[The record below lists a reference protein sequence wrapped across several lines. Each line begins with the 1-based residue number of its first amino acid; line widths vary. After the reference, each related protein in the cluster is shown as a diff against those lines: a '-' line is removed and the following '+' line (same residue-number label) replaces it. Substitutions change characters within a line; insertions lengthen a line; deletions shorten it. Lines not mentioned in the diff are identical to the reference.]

1 VGFEPNIVLKQ
12 INIFMN
18 HQNFL
23 AFVTSSIFIV
33 GLTLGCRSQATTTTV
48 ISSLQPTANGN
59 FDSNAIQGQNTPVN
73 VPFKLAGKVFNVQ
86 DSFVLKGFDAVAYF
100 QQGKA
105 TPGNAN
111 FTYKWQDVNWRFS
124 TAENRNLF
132 IKNPE
137 KYAPQYGGFCAWAVS
152 RGYTAPIDPN
162 AWKIVN
168 GKLYLNVNLD
178 TQKRWEKDIPGNI
191 QKADQNWPGIAKKIR
206 S

>member
-1 VGFEPNIVLKQ
+1 
-12 INIFMN
+12 MN

-23 AFVTSSIFIV
+23 AFITSSIFIV
-33 GLTLGCRSQATTTTV
+33 GLASGCSADSTNATLN
-48 ISSLQPTANGN
+48 SSLKPAANGN
-59 FDSNAIQGQNTPVN
+59 FAPNAIQGQNTPVN
-73 VPFKLAGKVFNVQ
+73 TPLKLAGKVFNIQ

-105 TPGNAN
+105 IPGNDN
-111 FTYKWQDVNWRFS
+111 FTYKWQNVNWRFS

-162 AWKIVN
+162 AWKIVA
-168 GKLYLNVNLD
+168 GKLYLNANLD

-191 QKADQNWPGIAKKIR
+191 QKADQSWPGIAGKIR
-206 S
+206 R

>member
-1 VGFEPNIVLKQ
+1 
-12 INIFMN
+12 M
-18 HQNFL
+18 
-23 AFVTSSIFIV
+23 V
-33 GLTLGCRSQATTTTV
+33 GLSLGCRSHATTTTV
-48 ISSLQPTANGN
+48 IPSLQPAANGN
-59 FDSNAIQGQNTPVN
+59 FAPNAIKGQNIPL
-73 VPFKLAGKVFNVQ
+73 KLAAKVFNVQ
-86 DSFVLKGFDAVAYF
+86 DSFVLKGFDPVAYF
-100 QQGKA
+100 QQGKPI
-105 TPGNAN
+105 PGNAN
-111 FTYKWQDVNWRFS
+111 FTYKWQNVNWRFS

-206 S
+206 R

>member
-1 VGFEPNIVLKQ
+1 
-12 INIFMN
+12 MN

-23 AFVTSSIFIV
+23 AFVTSSIFMV
-33 GLTLGCRSQATTTTV
+33 GLTLGCRSHATTTTV
-48 ISSLQPTANGN
+48 IPSLQPAANGN

-73 VPFKLAGKVFNVQ
+73 PPFKLAGNVFNVQ

-100 QQGKA
+100 QQGKPI
-105 TPGNAN
+105 PGNDN
-111 FTYKWQDVNWRFS
+111 FTYKWQNVNWRFS

-162 AWKIVN
+162 AWKIVA
-168 GKLYLNVNLD
+168 GKLYLNANLD

-206 S
+206 R

>member
-1 VGFEPNIVLKQ
+1 
-12 INIFMN
+12 M
-18 HQNFL
+18 
-23 AFVTSSIFIV
+23 V
-33 GLTLGCRSQATTTTV
+33 GLSLGCRSHATTTTV
-48 ISSLQPTANGN
+48 IPSLQPAANGN
-59 FDSNAIQGQNTPVN
+59 FDPNAIQGQNPPVN
-73 VPFKLAGKVFNVQ
+73 TPLKLAGNVFNVQ

-105 TPGNAN
+105 IPGNNN

-162 AWKIVN
+162 AWKIVD

-191 QKADQNWPGIAKKIR
+191 QKADQNWPGIAGKIR
-206 S
+206 R

>member
-1 VGFEPNIVLKQ
+1 
-12 INIFMN
+12 MN

-23 AFVTSSIFIV
+23 AFITSSIFMV
-33 GLTLGCRSQATTTTV
+33 GLTLGCRSHATTTTV
-48 ISSLQPTANGN
+48 IPVLQPAANGN
-59 FDSNAIQGQNTPVN
+59 FAPNAIQGQNAPL
-73 VPFKLAGKVFNVQ
+73 KLAGNVFNVQ

-105 TPGNAN
+105 IPGNNN

-191 QKADQNWPGIAKKIR
+191 QKADQNWPGIAQKIR
-206 S
+206 R

>member
-1 VGFEPNIVLKQ
+1 
-12 INIFMN
+12 M
-18 HQNFL
+18 
-23 AFVTSSIFIV
+23 V
-33 GLTLGCRSQATTTTV
+33 GLSLGCRSHATTTTV
-48 ISSLQPTANGN
+48 IPSLQPAANGN

-73 VPFKLAGKVFNVQ
+73 TPFKLAGKVFNVQ

-105 TPGNAN
+105 IPGNAN
-111 FTYKWQDVNWRFS
+111 FTYKWQNVNWRFS

-191 QKADQNWPGIAKKIR
+191 QKADQNWPGIAGKIR
-206 S
+206 R

>member
-1 VGFEPNIVLKQ
+1 
-12 INIFMN
+12 MN

-23 AFVTSSIFIV
+23 AFITSSIFMV

-48 ISSLQPTANGN
+48 IPSLQPAANGN
-59 FDSNAIQGQNTPVN
+59 FAPNAIQGQNTPL
-73 VPFKLAGKVFNVQ
+73 KLA
-86 DSFVLKGFDAVAYF
+86 DAVAYF

-105 TPGNAN
+105 IPGNAN

-162 AWKIVN
+162 AWKIVP
-168 GKLYLNVNLD
+168 GKLYLNANLD

-206 S
+206 R

>member
-1 VGFEPNIVLKQ
+1 
-12 INIFMN
+12 MN
-18 HQNFL
+18 HQHFL
-23 AFVTSSIFIV
+23 AFITSSIFIV
-33 GLTLGCRSQATTTTV
+33 GLASGCSSDSTNATLT
-48 ISSLQPTANGN
+48 SSLKPA
-59 FDSNAIQGQNTPVN
+59 AIQGQNIPAN
-73 VPFKLAGKVFNVQ
+73 ASLKLASKVFNVQ
-86 DSFVLKGFDAVAYF
+86 DSFVLKGFDPVAYF

-124 TAENRNLF
+124 TAENRDLF

-162 AWKIVN
+162 AWKIVD

-191 QKADQNWPGIAKKIR
+191 QKGDQKWPGIAKKIR